1 MAKQDLSRYQQ
12 GVVKRYYDN
21 HDTIQSHKLG
31 EIVSELWLAEDK
43 KTQTKLWGKAQVALM
58 RMGVDATKVG
68 QVVAKRDMEALAKL
82 VTQAD
87 AGNAMGQG
95 RTHGPGTVKRGSAA
109 GGGGH
114 KGATPLDGSEIK
126 AANARSM
133 ADQPGGNRTIAQMRD
148 EAAAAA
154 GYDSLEEDN
163 LKRALKAFRR
173 KLKTIRRDDESKLG
187 SKYVTSGRGSQI
199 SAVTPPKEY
208 PMAVWNKLVELGRLK
223 KGGQGTFEL
232 P

>member
-12 GVVKRYYDN
+12 GIVKRYYEN
-21 HDTIQSHKLG
+21 HDTIQSNKLSDL
-31 EIVSELWLAEDK
+31 VSELWLAEDA

-58 RMGVDATKVG
+58 RMGVDATRVG
-68 QVVAKRDMEALAKL
+68 QVVAKRDMEALAQL
-82 VTQAD
+82 VQKAD
-87 AGNAMGQG
+87 AGKAMGQH
-95 RTHGPGTVKRGSAA
+95 RASAPGTVKRP
-109 GGGGH
+109 H

-126 AANARSM
+126 AMGARSV
-133 ADQPGGNRTIAQMRD
+133 ADQPGGGRTIGQMRD
-148 EAAAAA
+148 EAAAKA
-154 GYDSLEEDN
+154 GYDSLEEEN

-208 PMAVWNKLVELGRLK
+208 PMAVWIKLVELGRLK

>member
-12 GVVKRYYDN
+12 GVVKRYYEN
-21 HDTIQSHKLG
+21 HDTIQSNKLS
-31 EIVSELWLAEDK
+31 ELISELWLAEDK

-58 RMGVDATKVG
+58 RMGVDTTRVS
-68 QVVAKRDMEALAKL
+68 QVVSKRDMEALAQL
-82 VTQAD
+82 VQKAD
-87 AGNAMGQG
+87 AGKAMGQHRPPG
-95 RTHGPGTVKRGSAA
+95 NTPGTVKRP
-109 GGGGH
+109 H

-126 AANARSM
+126 AANAKSM
-133 ADQPGGNRTIAQMRD
+133 ADQPGGARTIGEMRAQ
-148 EAAAAA
+148 AAAKA

-187 SKYVTSGRGSQI
+187 SKYVTSGRSSQI